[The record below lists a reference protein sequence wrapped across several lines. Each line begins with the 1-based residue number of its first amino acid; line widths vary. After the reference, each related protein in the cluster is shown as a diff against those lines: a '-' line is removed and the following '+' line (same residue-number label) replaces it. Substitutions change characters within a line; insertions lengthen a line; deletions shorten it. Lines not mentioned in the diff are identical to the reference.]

1 MGENG
6 ESEKLQAA
14 LNKIG
19 LGALVER
26 FRGERVDCHT
36 GIAATDVELTRLG
49 VVTIGDRA
57 RLRDILQN
65 GGAACC

>member
-1 MGENG
+1 MGGNG

-14 LNKIG
+14 VNKIG

-36 GIAATDVELTRLG
+36 VIASNR
-49 VVTIGDRA
+49 R
-57 RLRDILQN
+57 
-65 GGAACC
+65 